1 MATGTISFGLVA
13 IPVKLYSTTVTGSRI
28 GLNWIN
34 PETGSRVRMRYQDPS
49 TEELVER
56 ADLVKG
62 YEFAKGQ
69 YVIFTEEEL
78 EEVLFKA
85 THSIDIKEFVPLEQ
99 VDPIHFEK
107 AYYLGSDIGGERP
120 YQLLSTVMREKNRA
134 ALATY
139 AARGKNYLVML
150 RPFENG
156 LIMQQLRY
164 ASEIRAFDEIEVGDA
179 EIDKNELALA
189 EQIVDQISNDNFE
202 PGQYHDTARE
212 RMEAIIGNKIEG
224 QEISAAP
231 EEEAQGQI
239 IDLMEALK
247 KSLAEDSDSKPA
259 RKAAQRKG
267 SAKKPTQKKAAAGK
281 AKATAR
287 RARKK

>member
-1 MATGTISFGLVA
+1 MATGTISFGLVS

-34 PETGSRVRMRYQDPS
+34 PETGSRVRMRYQDPT
-49 TEELVER
+49 TEELVDR
-56 ADLVKG
+56 ADLAKG

-69 YVIFTEEEL
+69 FVIFTEEEL

-107 AYYLGSDIGGERP
+107 AYYLGSNVGGERP
-120 YQLLSTVMREKNRA
+120 YQLLATVMREKNRA
-134 ALATY
+134 ALAMY

-164 ASEIRAFDEIEVGDA
+164 ASEIRAFDDIEIGDV

-189 EQIVDQISNDNFE
+189 EQIVDQISNDKFE
-202 PGQYHDTARE
+202 PAQYHDTARE
-212 RMEAIIGNKIEG
+212 RMEAIIGKKIEG

-231 EEEAQGQI
+231 EEETQGQI

-247 KSLAEDSDSKPA
+247 KSLAESSDAAPA
-259 RKAAQRKG
+259 RKSAQRKA
-267 SAKKPTQKKAAAGK
+267 SAKAPTKKQATAGK
-281 AKATAR
+281 AAATAR